1 MGIHG
6 FNVGQLSIDPQVF
19 AFFLLVIVHWYWI
32 GQKIERRIS
41 STPQPSSRKPAFLIA
56 LYGLG
61 GAWWIMRVITT
72 VLNTP
77 RELVSWHPTYI
88 WHYAIYPPSCLLWSA
103 SLAIYFSRSFVLGF
117 RSKRKPQ

>member
-32 GQKIERRIS
+32 GQKIERQIS
-41 STPQPSSRKPAFLIA
+41 SRPQPSPRKPAFLIA

-61 GAWWIMRVITT
+61 AAWWIMWVITT
-72 VLNTP
+72 VLGTP
-77 RELVSWHPTYI
+77 RELVSWHPIYI
-88 WHYAIYPPSCLLWSA
+88 WHYAMDPPTCLLWSA

-117 RSKRKPQ
+117 RSKQTPQ